1 MIKYFGLATIL
12 LVFSLTFGVFTT
24 PNPAK
29 AASAAEIDRDA
40 RKALEDLYA
49 KSPSAKT
56 LGEKAMGIL
65 VFPGIVKGG
74 LIVGGQYG
82 EGALIKDGNT
92 VAYYNSVAA
101 SYGLQAGLQKFG
113 YALFF
118 MTDSALKWIDKSDGW
133 EIGVGPSIVVVDVGA
148 AASMTST
155 TAQSDIYAFFFDQKG
170 LMAGLGLQG
179 TKITRLE
186 K

>member
-1 MIKYFGLATIL
+1 MKDLCLTTIL
-12 LVFSLTFGVFTT
+12 LVFAFTAGALTS
-24 PNPAK
+24 PHPAA

-40 RKALEDLYA
+40 QKALRDLYA

-56 LGEKAMGIL
+56 MSEKAIGIL

-74 LIVGGQYG
+74 FIVGGQYG
-82 EGALIKDGNT
+82 EGALIRDGNT
-92 VAYYNSVAA
+92 VAYYSTIAA

-118 MTDSALKWIDKSDGW
+118 MTDSALKWLDKSDGW

-155 TAQSDIYAFFFDQKG
+155 TLQSDIYAFFFDQKG